1 MWYGVLRGDKV
12 IEYKSPV
19 DGIIHFNTVTP
30 GLIWK
35 DITLF
40 NVNSFHI
47 DIKRELLTVKGD
59 VSNWLS
65 MMYNAR
71 F

>member
-1 MWYGVLRGDKV
+1 M

-19 DGIIHFNTVTP
+19 DGIIYFNTVTP

-40 NVNSFHI
+40 NVNSFHV
-47 DIKRELLTVKGD
+47 DIKRELLTVKI
-59 VSNWLS
+59 
-65 MMYNAR
+65 AR
-71 F
+71 EVKK

>member
-1 MWYGVLRGDKV
+1 MCYHNIAFGNMWYGVLSGDKV

-30 GLIWK
+30 RLIWK

-40 NVNSFHI
+40 NVNSF
-47 DIKRELLTVKGD
+47 R
-59 VSNWLS
+59 
-65 MMYNAR
+65 
-71 F
+71 